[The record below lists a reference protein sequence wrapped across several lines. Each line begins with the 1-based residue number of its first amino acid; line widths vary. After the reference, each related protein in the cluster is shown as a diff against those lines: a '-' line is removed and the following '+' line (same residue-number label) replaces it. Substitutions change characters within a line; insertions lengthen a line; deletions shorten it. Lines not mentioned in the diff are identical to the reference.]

1 MVQNRNKRLNIVR
14 GLCIDAM
21 EQTPENYFDAMPCN
35 QCGSSH
41 MIQEAK
47 QSESVYLDDEG
58 QIDHIEPRDFVE
70 IQAVWCAECDEKVW
84 EL

>member
-1 MVQNRNKRLNIVR
+1 
-14 GLCIDAM
+14 
-21 EQTPENYFDAMPCN
+21 
-35 QCGSSH
+35 

-47 QSESVYLDDEG
+47 QSESVYLDDDG